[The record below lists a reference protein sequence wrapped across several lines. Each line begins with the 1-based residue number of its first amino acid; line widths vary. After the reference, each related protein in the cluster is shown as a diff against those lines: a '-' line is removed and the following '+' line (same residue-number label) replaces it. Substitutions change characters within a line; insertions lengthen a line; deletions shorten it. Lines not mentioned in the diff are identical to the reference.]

1 MLAGTGRFEA
11 EFKSEA
17 NGGGVNVSPDPR
29 APSLCVGCDVNGCD
43 SCWVLG
49 GIWPVEL
56 GSLVSPVTGDVDA
69 GAAPKLG
76 LASPRPKA
84 KAKAK

>member
-1 MLAGTGRFEA
+1 MLAGTGRFEV

-29 APSLCVGCDVNGCD
+29 TPSLCVGCDANGCD

-49 GIWPVEL
+49 GVWSVEL
-56 GSLVSPVTGDVDA
+56 GSVVSLVIGDVDA
-69 GAAPKLG
+69 GGVPKLG
-76 LASPRPKA
+76 FASPKA
-84 KAKAK
+84 KVK